1 MRDYAKIDGYLD
13 KLLED
18 VYPQPQDP
26 GHTAWAAESI
36 QSFMREVS
44 GVNSVLDVG
53 CGEAFC
59 QDFFELHGVYYMG
72 VCLGEDYE
80 VALYQKARRVLKR
93 DFSFLDFDDGAFD
106 MLYARHSLEHSPMPL
121 LTLMEWHRVT
131 NNYLALVLPAPEH
144 WRYVGKNHYYVLLVE
159 QWENLFDVAG
169 FNIVYE
175 HLKKQRMST
184 DKTDPEVEIE
194 FWYLLKKK

>member
-13 KLLED
+13 KLVED
-18 VYPQPQDP
+18 IYPQPQDP

-36 QSFMREVS
+36 QAFMRESS

-59 QDFFELHGVYYMG
+59 QDFFDVYGVNYVG
-72 VCLGEDYE
+72 ICLGDDYK
-80 VALYQKARRVLKR
+80 VALQKGRTVEEY
-93 DFSFLDFDDGAFD
+93 DFSFLPYGDNSFD

-121 LTLMEWHRVT
+121 LTLMEWRRVT
-131 NNYLALVLPAPEH
+131 NNYVALVLPAPEH
-144 WRYVGKNHYYVLLVE
+144 WRYVGKNHYFVLLQE
-159 QWENLFDVAG
+159 QWGNLFDVAG
-169 FNIVYE
+169 FNIIDTHV
-175 HLKKQRMST
+175 KKERMSL
-184 DKTDPEVEIE
+184 DETDPEVEIE